1 MYPKLNI
8 MNLQEAKALAIEL
21 MNKYELIANRWYFE
35 FDNSVKR
42 FGCCNFRDK
51 RISLSKQLVER
62 APYDAVKDTILHEI
76 AHALAGRG
84 QGHNIVWKRVC
95 VSIGAKPQRCYDSKE
110 SGIEPIELKW
120 SATCD
125 ACGTVYNKARLVR
138 PHAKRSCRCQ
148 TGKSWDDR
156 VLLQYKQN

>member
-1 MYPKLNI
+1 

-21 MNKYELIANRWYFE
+21 MDKHELIANRWYFD

-42 FGCCNFRDK
+42 FGCCSHRNK
-51 RISLSKQLVER
+51 RITLSKLITER

-95 VSIGAKPQRCYDSKE
+95 IAIGAKPQRCYSYEE

-120 SATCD
+120 SATCG
-125 ACGTVYNKARLVR
+125 ACGTVHHRARIVK
-138 PHAKRSCRCQ
+138 PKSIRSCRCQ
-148 TGKSWDDR
+148 TGKPWSDR
-156 VLLQYKQN
+156 VLLEYKQN